1 MNRKAIRCLMLLALL
16 APMTAAA
23 QSGDSWTIETME
35 ELNGILK
42 AQWMDIRVE
51 QVEVLSLGNARESSR
66 LNTQPF
72 RWVAGD
78 SRRAA
83 DGNRLTYLVDLADGP
98 GGAPLSRVIETAVD
112 RAVQKWAG
120 TPCLQQKLEVV
131 KRPATGEDT
140 DIFDAHLGFGTV
152 GNWQAADVV
161 IGGWLPPA
169 FFESVVGEGA
179 GTSVLAMSVTFI
191 FVGPDGAPT
200 DLDNDGHFDTAANE
214 IYFNDGFSWAAGG
227 MDVQTVALHELGHS
241 LGIGH
246 VGHPLV
252 SVMNPVYRGADPKLT
267 SLDGAV
273 SCAVWAS
280 WGQSG
285 LDTH

>member
-1 MNRKAIRCLMLLALL
+1 MSRKAIGCLMVLALL
-16 APMTAAA
+16 VPMTAAA
-23 QSGDSWTIETME
+23 QSGDSWTIETMT

-51 QVEVLSLGNARESSR
+51 QVEVLSLGNERQSSR
-66 LNTQPF
+66 LHLRPF

-83 DGNRLTYLVDLADGP
+83 DGSRLTYLVDLADGP
-98 GGAPLSRVIETAVD
+98 GGAPLSPTIEAAVD

-120 TPCLQQKLEVV
+120 TPCLRQKLAVV
-131 KRPATGEDT
+131 KRRAGADA
-140 DIFDAHLGFGTV
+140 DIFDAHLGYGTV

-161 IGGWLPPA
+161 VGGWLPPA

-179 GTSVLAMSVTFI
+179 ATSVLAMSVTFI

-200 DLDNDGHFDTAANE
+200 DIDNDGHFDTAANE
-214 IYFNDGFSWAAGG
+214 IYFNDGFSWAEGG

-246 VGHPLV
+246 LGAPLV
-252 SVMNPVYRGADPKLT
+252 SAMNPVYAGPNPVLT
-267 SLDGAV
+267 PLDGAV
-273 SCAVWAS
+273 ACAVWAA
-280 WGQSG
+280 WGESG
-285 LDTH
+285 PDTH

>member
-1 MNRKAIRCLMLLALL
+1 MSRKAIGCLMALALL
-16 APMTAAA
+16 APMTVAA
-23 QSGDSWTIETME
+23 QSGDSWTIETMQD
-35 ELNGILK
+35 LNGILK

-66 LNTQPF
+66 LHVQPF

-83 DGNRLTYLVDLADGP
+83 DGSRLTYLVDLSDGP
-98 GGAPLSRVIETAVD
+98 GGAPLPQAIEAAVD
-112 RAVQKWAG
+112 QAVQKWAG
-120 TPCLQQKLEVV
+120 SPCIRQKVEVT
-131 KRPATGEDT
+131 KRPATGEDA
-140 DIFDAHLGFGTV
+140 DIFDAQLGYGSV

-169 FFESVVGEGA
+169 FFESVVGQGA

-191 FVGPDGAPT
+191 FIGPDGAPT
-200 DLDNDGHFDTAANE
+200 DIDNDGHFDTAANE
-214 IYFNDGFSWAAGG
+214 IYFNDGFSWTAGG

-246 VGHPLV
+246 VGAPLV
-252 SVMNPVYRGADPKLT
+252 STMNPVYTGAGPKLT
-267 SLDGAV
+267 PLDSAIAC
-273 SCAVWAS
+273 SVWAS
-280 WGQSG
+280 WGESG
-285 LDTH
+285 PDTH